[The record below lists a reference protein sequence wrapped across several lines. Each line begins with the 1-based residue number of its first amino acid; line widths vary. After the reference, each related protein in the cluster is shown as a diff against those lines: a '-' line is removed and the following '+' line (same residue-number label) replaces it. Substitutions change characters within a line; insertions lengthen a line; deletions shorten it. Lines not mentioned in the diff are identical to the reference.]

1 MILSTNIESSSGELP
16 ARYLLLHAE
25 MLGIQ
30 PGENTMSDTASLAE
44 LLRQDDTL
52 RFKLFAQKVLV
63 QEDARITV
71 EVHSLV
77 STSQNDRKSLEQRI
91 RAALNAFIPA
101 DWAFSTI
108 QRGGEAV
115 GYERVT
121 LNASAR
127 IAIAEV
133 YNLEERARQASAEGL
148 SLKEPKINYSLP
160 SQRVTDTVQEL
171 RRKIVDDAKRQIEE
185 FDESTGRTWR
195 IGDIAFGLW
204 DNRGEYRT
212 GKGAYRA
219 SDDAIADLLSEADD
233 AGMTSAERI
242 TLVADVTL
250 RAAA

>member
-1 MILSTNIESSSGELP
+1 
-16 ARYLLLHAE
+16 
-25 MLGIQ
+25 
-30 PGENTMSDTASLAE
+30 MSDITSLAE
-44 LLRQDDTL
+44 LLRQDDSL
-52 RFKLFAQKVLV
+52 RFKLFAQKVIV

-77 STSQNDRKSLEQRI
+77 STAQNDRKSLEQRI
-91 RAALNAFIPA
+91 RAALNSFIAA

-127 IAIAEV
+127 IPLPEV

-171 RRKIVDDAKRQIEE
+171 RGKIVEDAKRQIEE
-185 FDESTGRTWR
+185 FNQMTGRTWR

-212 GKGAYRA
+212 GKGAYRV

-250 RAAA
+250 RANT